1 MSYVDPK
8 LQHQFETLSIDL
20 KNAILERN
28 VQIYE
33 ITDLIQ
39 VLEDIT
45 KEDKAN
51 TLTEFS
57 TSNRS
62 TSYHLLY

>member
-8 LQHQFETLSIDL
+8 LQHQFESLSIDL

-39 VLEDIT
+39 VLNDIT

-51 TLTEFS
+51 TLT
-57 TSNRS
+57 
-62 TSYHLLY
+62 

>member
-8 LQHQFETLSIDL
+8 LQNQFESLSIDL

-39 VLEDIT
+39 VLNDIT

-51 TLTEFS
+51 TLT
-57 TSNRS
+57 
-62 TSYHLLY
+62 